1 MQPLEQ
7 CCVALQEPRQAAKPF
22 ASVRNW
28 RAETVP
34 AQSTAITIV
43 ASNVDLIPF
52 LPMII
57 LLSNY
62 RGLLVARDI
71 RGGLAVGNAAFQLG
85 QIGVIQHSSPNALYL
100 AIMINKN
107 GLWGEMKAVTNG
119 CMRIH
124 LNKNGHIPKR
134 MK

>member
-7 CCVALQEPRQAAKPF
+7 CCVALQAPRQAAKPF
-22 ASVRNW
+22 ASVCNW

-43 ASNVDLIPF
+43 AKTVYFIPF
-52 LPMII
+52 LPMIV

-62 RGLLVARDI
+62 RGRLVARDI
-71 RGGLAVGNAAFQLG
+71 RGGLAVGSAAFQLG
-85 QIGVIQHSSPNALYL
+85 QIGVIQHSGPNALDL
-100 AIMINKN
+100 ALMINKN

-119 CMRIH
+119 CLRVH
-124 LNKNGHIPKR
+124 LNKNGHVPKR